1 MKNSILRT
9 LPSTL
14 YQKIQQL
21 IFNHVRRRYRS
32 ELEKNSQRDNCQIQ
46 HSIDRLL
53 GNDNNVSANDFLSIN
68 DKILSIES
76 TDQKIVDCVLGKD
89 TEVEAD
95 EIIGVTNKEAIEC
108 LEIILFRKIIYQSH
122 SNGFA
127 SLIVIT
133 IIFSI
138 ILCLKKYRRNWSST
152 STLTLIIRDVL
163 QLSLY
168 MFVMGIEYEFNS
180 II

>member
-1 MKNSILRT
+1 MPR
-9 LPSTL
+9 
-14 YQKIQQL
+14 
-21 IFNHVRRRYRS
+21 
-32 ELEKNSQRDNCQIQ
+32 
-46 HSIDRLL
+46 
-53 GNDNNVSANDFLSIN
+53 
-68 DKILSIES
+68 
-76 TDQKIVDCVLGKD
+76 
-89 TEVEAD
+89 EVA
-95 EIIGVTNKEAIEC
+95 K
-108 LEIILFRKIIYQSH
+108 LYQSH

-127 SLIVIT
+127 SLIVLK

-180 II
+180 LIKTIAC